1 MLGTLPYPLLQAPAT
16 PPAPGAGSPQPE
28 EVVAPDLWQLL
39 TQPERWA
46 DRVAD
51 FLPQLGKAVIVLAFF
66 WAFYKALRPALRRG
80 LVRSRMDEAL
90 VALLVDSFLRWSML
104 AVAVVMAAGQMGI
117 NVTAAVAGLGVA
129 GIAIGLAAQ
138 DSIAN
143 AIAGVTIF
151 LDKPFKVGDW
161 ITASDVTGK
170 VAEIKMRTTR
180 IRTRQHTY
188 MVVPNKHIVDTTIV
202 NHSMY
207 GDVRIDIPIGIA
219 YREDVRA
226 ARRVI
231 LEAIEGVELIRPGRS
246 EVVLASLGDS
256 SVNLSL
262 RVWVDDPQKE
272 THAHFACLE
281 AAKLALDAAGIQ
293 IPYPHL
299 QLFLE
304 RLEEPAVEGLRR
316 ALAG

>member
-1 MLGTLPYPLLQAPAT
+1 MLGTFPISSPQAPTTAS
-16 PPAPGAGSPQPE
+16 PAGA
-28 EVVAPDLWQLL
+28 EVESTVPASSQGLWELL
-39 TQPERWA
+39 SEPERWA

-51 FLPQLGKAVIVLAFF
+51 FLPQLGKALIVLAFF

-80 LVRSRMDEAL
+80 LLRSRMDDAL
-90 VALLVDSFLRWSML
+90 VQLLVDSFLRWSML
-104 AVAVVMAAGQMGI
+104 AVAVVMAAGQLGI

-143 AIAGVTIF
+143 AIAGITIF
-151 LDKPFKVGDW
+151 LDKPFRVGDW
-161 ITASDVTGK
+161 LTTNEVTGK
-170 VAEIKMRTTR
+170 VAEIRMRTTR

-231 LEAIEGVELIRPGRS
+231 LEAIEGVDLIRGERS

-293 IPYPHL
+293 LPYPHL

-304 RLEEPAVEGLRR
+304 RLEEPAVESLRR
-316 ALAG
+316 ALVG